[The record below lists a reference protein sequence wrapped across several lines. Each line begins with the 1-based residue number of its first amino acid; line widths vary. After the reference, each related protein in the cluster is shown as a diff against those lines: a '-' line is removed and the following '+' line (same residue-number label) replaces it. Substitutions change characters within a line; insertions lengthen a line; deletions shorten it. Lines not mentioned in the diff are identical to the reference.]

1 MHDFNIN
8 KYKNEK
14 FLSSINKNMK
24 KLFLSSLC
32 FMVSLTTVA
41 QTWNFGFGG
50 GYLHNHFSMK
60 HYKSTGNSGFKV
72 EAVADYKLSSGFVF
86 SSGLGFSQKGGTIE
100 GYKIGGANDVRKVE
114 AFPMNYLTVP
124 LVAGYNVQLG
134 KFSILPQIG
143 VYAGIG
149 VGGKGHVE
157 GNDGWGKHYRERMNL
172 FNAPQVTP
180 YCQFN
185 RYDYGA
191 TVAVNIDYSM
201 FRLKAYYEHS
211 LHEMNSLWGDPRHR
225 SVGVS
230 VLFMLK

>member
-1 MHDFNIN
+1 
-8 KYKNEK
+8 
-14 FLSSINKNMK
+14 
-24 KLFLSSLC
+24 
-32 FMVSLTTVA
+32 
-41 QTWNFGFGG
+41 
-50 GYLHNHFSMK
+50 
-60 HYKSTGNSGFKV
+60 
-72 EAVADYKLSSGFVF
+72 
-86 SSGLGFSQKGGTIE
+86 
-100 GYKIGGANDVRKVE
+100 
-114 AFPMNYLTVP
+114 MNYLTVP

-180 YCQFN
+180 YCHFN

>member
-1 MHDFNIN
+1 
-8 KYKNEK
+8 
-14 FLSSINKNMK
+14 MK

-32 FMVSLTTVA
+32 FIASLTTVA

-100 GYKIGGANDVRKVE
+100 GHKIGGANDVRKVE

-172 FNAPQVTP
+172 FNTPEVTP

-211 LHEMNSLWGDPRHR
+211 LHEMNSLWGDPRHH